1 MIIITAKKDG
11 FRRAGVSHPA
21 RPTEY
26 RADAFT
32 EEQLAELQAEPM
44 LVVEIVADKPSDP
57 PPPAAPAPGPA
68 PEPAPAPVPAAASA
82 PKPKA
87 TQAGKK

>member
-44 LVVEIVADKPSDP
+44 LVVEIVVEIVADKPSDP
-57 PPPAAPAPGPA
+57 PPPAVPA